1 MDPFCISHYLEINMT
16 IYIAT
21 LRTVML
27 SAALLT
33 AACSSSD
40 DDDSSGVTGG
50 ESEGIDDTAPTVTT
64 DFDFFLTSAGPGD
77 GANLGGLAGADVH
90 CANLASAA
98 GSEDREW
105 RAFLS
110 TTGADGVNA
119 IDRIGE
125 GPWTNANG
133 VVVAQSTENLISDA
147 NNLNQETAIS
157 ELGVVINGRGDT
169 PNRHDILTGTNL
181 DGTASTDVADSTCGN
196 WTSNATGSA
205 FVGHHD
211 REGGGANPMSW
222 INAHGTA
229 GCSQADLQS
238 TGGDGLFYCFAI
250 N

>member
-1 MDPFCISHYLEINMT
+1 MT
-16 IYIAT
+16 IYTAT
-21 LRTVML
+21 FRTVFL

-33 AACSSSD
+33 TACSSSD
-40 DDDSSGVTGG
+40 NDSTTIDTDG
-50 ESEGIDDTAPTVTT
+50 ESETTDGALPSAGT

-90 CANLASAA
+90 CANLAEAA
-98 GSEDREW
+98 GSEGREW

-110 TTGADGVNA
+110 TTGADGINA

-147 NNLNQETAIS
+147 NNLTQETAIT
-157 ELGVVINGRGDT
+157 EAGAVINGRGDT

-181 DGTASTDVADSTCGN
+181 DGTASTSEADSTCGN
-196 WTSNATGSA
+196 WTSNSEGTAL
-205 FVGHHD
+205 VGHHD
-211 REGGGANPMSW
+211 REGGGANPTSW
-222 INAHGTA
+222 TNAHGTS
-229 GCSQADLQS
+229 GCSQANLQS

>member
-1 MDPFCISHYLEINMT
+1 MT
-16 IYIAT
+16 IYTAII
-21 LRTVML
+21 RTAFL
-27 SAALLT
+27 SAALLAT
-33 AACSSSD
+33 ACSSSD
-40 DDDSSGVTGG
+40 DDATSLVTEGDPDST
-50 ESEGIDDTAPTVTT
+50 EATLA

-90 CANLASAA
+90 CANLAETA

-110 TTGADGVNA
+110 TTGADGINA

-147 NNLNQETAIS
+147 NNLTQETAVS
-157 ELGVVINGRGDT
+157 ELGAVINGRGDT

-181 DGTASTDVADSTCGN
+181 DGTASLDEADTTCAN
-196 WTSNATGSA
+196 WTSNSEGSA
-205 FVGHHD
+205 LVGHHD
-211 REGGGANPMSW
+211 REGGGANPTSW
-222 INAHGTA
+222 TNAHGTN
-229 GCSQADLQS
+229 GCSQTDLQG